1 MHVYCDILIEEEEHS
16 DLITFYN
23 KIFVKTI
30 RPCLNE
36 INGANTVLT
45 PNLLLTEN
53 MANQFSKK
61 LSMTSPSNVFLSPVV
76 PKISSLAN
84 NQQLIQFSPRKVAD
98 HSSVFVSP
106 IKQNNSF
113 QGVQQNR
120 TKLFFSLKDTNP
132 NKSMKTIN
140 EMIRKNEVKIKPN
153 NKRLFAEI
161 SSTSNNTSTTSTTV
175 PTNTSSSSSSS
186 SSSVVN
192 NIKSIK
198 IEDEQDSSLPSPAKV
213 QNMSNGLHRIASNVN
228 NKIVVGSRIGY
239 TSNSNNLVTMVINS
253 SSSLLPSSSSSSST
267 LNLSNNSSV
276 FSNQAALMN
285 TAIGVG
291 ASFARKLQNIQTE
304 RLN

>member
-61 LSMTSPSNVFLSPVV
+61 LCMTSPSNVFLSPVV

-175 PTNTSSSSSSS
+175 PTNTSSG
-186 SSSVVN
+186 SSVAN